1 VHHAALGLAYPVPK
15 ANGSCVRIQFS
26 WVLYQDPGLLGL
38 GFLNIIIFLK
48 NIIIF
53 IIVESSNIKHIII
66 CVLNIINSIV
76 I

>member
-1 VHHAALGLAYPVPK
+1 MRHAALGLAYPVPK
-15 ANGSCVRIQFS
+15 ANGSCIKIQFS
-26 WVLYQDPGLLGL
+26 WVLYQDPELLGL
-38 GFLNIIIFLK
+38 GFL